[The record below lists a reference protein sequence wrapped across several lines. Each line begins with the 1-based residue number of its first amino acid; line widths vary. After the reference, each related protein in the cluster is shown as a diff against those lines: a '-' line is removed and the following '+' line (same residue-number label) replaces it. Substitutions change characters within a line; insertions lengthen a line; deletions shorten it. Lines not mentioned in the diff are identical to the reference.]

1 MRVLCGA
8 RLQEQGVAA
17 TPQHVAEQRPFE
29 KTQTKPNLT
38 GELSA
43 IGRERRHVLEAELR
57 GTMTGEAQELE
68 HIDLWM
74 EIRGSARM
82 RTSLP

>member
-1 MRVLCGA
+1 VLCGA

-43 IGRERRHVLEAELR
+43 IAGERRHVLEPEL
-57 GTMTGEAQELE
+57 GGAGVDAKELK
-68 HIDLWM
+68 HFVCDL
-74 EIRGSARM
+74 
-82 RTSLP
+82 